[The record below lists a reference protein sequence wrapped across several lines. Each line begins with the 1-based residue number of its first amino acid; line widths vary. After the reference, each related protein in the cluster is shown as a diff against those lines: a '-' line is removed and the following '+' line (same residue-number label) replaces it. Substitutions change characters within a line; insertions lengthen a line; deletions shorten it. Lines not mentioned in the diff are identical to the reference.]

1 MTNQE
6 AEKNTEEFKI
16 NWQNGGIAPSIP
28 KTTEN

>member
-16 NWQNGGIAPSIP
+16 NRQNGGLAPLTP